1 MDAMNYTHWSIDAPP
16 VYTSRDPAIDAA
28 ILLAH
33 PSLEA
38 S

>member
-1 MDAMNYTHWSIDAPP
+1 MKYAHWSIDAPP
-16 VYTSRDPAIDAA
+16 VYTSPDPAIDAA
-28 ILLAH
+28 ILFAH

>member
-1 MDAMNYTHWSIDAPP
+1 MDAMKYAHWSIDAPP
-16 VYTSRDPAIDAA
+16 VYTSPDPAIDAA
-28 ILLAH
+28 ILFAH